1 MQSWFSKKGCS
12 AGSARQQA
20 EASPLKKEKGEKNK
34 STKAPKTMRVT
45 IIGYGKMGKMV
56 EEVCRNQGHEVL
68 HTIDIDNLPSKAGFS
83 GEWVQKT
90 DALIDFSVAAA
101 VVTHVENAARAGIP
115 IVIGTTGWN
124 KDLEKVGQIVETQS
138 GACVYSSNFSMGV
151 QALFY
156 LTRQAGKL
164 MSGFQDFHPFI
175 EESHHTQKVD
185 APSGTALTLGNIL
198 KESYD
203 SEIPTSSLRAG
214 FFPGNHV
221 VGFDSPFDT
230 LRLEHRA
237 RSREGFARGALFAAQ
252 WIQGKSGLYRFE
264 DVLFGEEQ

>member
-1 MQSWFSKKGCS
+1 
-12 AGSARQQA
+12 
-20 EASPLKKEKGEKNK
+20 
-34 STKAPKTMRVT
+34 MRVT

-68 HTIDIDNLPSKAGFS
+68 HTIDIENLPSKAGFS
-83 GEWVQKT
+83 GEWVKKT

-164 MSGFQDFHPFI
+164 ISGFQDFHPFI
-175 EESHHTQKVD
+175 EESHHIQKVD
-185 APSGTALTLGNIL
+185 APSGTALTLSNIL
-198 KESYD
+198 RESYD
-203 SEIPTSSLRAG
+203 SEIPISSLRAG

-237 RSREGFARGALFAAQ
+237 RSREGFAQGALFAAQ

>member
-1 MQSWFSKKGCS
+1 M
-12 AGSARQQA
+12 
-20 EASPLKKEKGEKNK
+20 
-34 STKAPKTMRVT
+34 
-45 IIGYGKMGKMV
+45 GYGKMGKMV
-56 EEVCRNQGHEVL
+56 EEVCQDQGHEIV
-68 HTIDIDNLPSKAGFS
+68 HTIDIDNLPSEAGFS
-83 GEWVQKT
+83 GEWVEKT

-101 VVTHVENAARAGIP
+101 VVINVENAARAGIP
-115 IVIGTTGWN
+115 IVVGTTGWN
-124 KDLEKVGQIVETQS
+124 QDLEKVGQIVETQS

-164 MSGFQDFHPFI
+164 ISGFEDFHPFI

-214 FFPGNHV
+214 FFSGKPCC
-221 VGFDSPFDT
+221 GFRLT
-230 LRLEHRA
+230 L
-237 RSREGFARGALFAAQ
+237 
-252 WIQGKSGLYRFE
+252 
-264 DVLFGEEQ
+264 